1 MWITQEITP
10 YLRKEYTIEA
20 KLLDVRSDHNIL
32 EIFKSKDFGEI
43 AMLNRQLLFKN
54 FLHIESELLAHM
66 GGCTKKE
73 LKEVL
78 IVDGFDLE
86 LAHQLFRYDAHV
98 DFVQADEKI
107 LDSFISFFPHFHE
120 VKNNK
125 NFTHAKQ
132 LLDLDIKKYDLILC
146 LQEPDKHKIDGLK
159 RMLKED
165 GVFISVAK
173 HPLLEHVSMQ
183 NALKNMGEFFSVVMP
198 FVAPLR
204 ILSNKGY
211 IYASLKTHPLKD
223 LIAPKIEALKSVRYY
238 NEDIHRAAFALPK
251 NLQEILKDN
260 IKS

>member
-20 KLLDVRSDHNIL
+20 KLLDVRSEHNIL

-43 AMLNRQLLFKN
+43 AMLNCQLLFKN

-86 LAHQLFRYDAHV
+86 LAHQLFKYDTHI

-146 LQEPDKHKIDGLK
+146 LQEPDIHKMDGLK

-165 GVFISVAK
+165 GGIYFCSQTPIIRACEHAK
-173 HPLLEHVSMQ
+173 RS
-183 NALKNMGEFFSVVMP
+183 
-198 FVAPLR
+198 
-204 ILSNKGY
+204 
-211 IYASLKTHPLKD
+211 
-223 LIAPKIEALKSVRYY
+223 
-238 NEDIHRAAFALPK
+238 
-251 NLQEILKDN
+251 
-260 IKS
+260 

>member
-1 MWITQEITP
+1 M
-10 YLRKEYTIEA
+10 
-20 KLLDVRSDHNIL
+20 
-32 EIFKSKDFGEI
+32 
-43 AMLNRQLLFKN
+43 
-54 FLHIESELLAHM
+54 
-66 GGCTKKE
+66 
-73 LKEVL
+73 
-78 IVDGFDLE
+78 
-86 LAHQLFRYDAHV
+86 
-98 DFVQADEKI
+98 
-107 LDSFISFFPHFHE
+107 
-120 VKNNK
+120 KNNK

-146 LQEPDKHKIDGLK
+146 LQEPDIHKVDGLK

-183 NALKNMGEFFSVVMP
+183 NALKNLGGFFPITIP

-211 IYASLKTHPLKD
+211 IYASFKTHPLKD
-223 LIAPKIEALKSVRYY
+223 LMTPKIEVLKSVRYY

-251 NLQEILKDN
+251 NLQEVFKDN

>member
-20 KLLDVRSDHNIL
+20 KLLDVRSEQNIL

-43 AMLNRQLLFKN
+43 AMLNHQLLFKN

-66 GGCTKKE
+66 GGCTKRE
-73 LKEVL
+73 LHQVL
-78 IVDGFDLE
+78 IIGGFDLE
-86 LAHQLFRYDAHV
+86 LAHQLFKYETHI

-120 VKNNK
+120 VKNDK

-132 LLDLDIKKYDLILC
+132 LLDLEIKKYDLIFC
-146 LQEPDKHKIDGLK
+146 LEEPNTHQIDALK
-159 RMLKED
+159 RMLQKD
-165 GVFISVAK
+165 GVLISVAK

-183 NALKNMGEFFSVVMP
+183 NALKNMGEFFPIVMP

-211 IYASLKTHPLKD
+211 IYASKEIHPLKD
-223 LIAPKIEALKSVRYY
+223 LSTQKIETLENVRYY
-238 NEDIHRAAFALPK
+238 NEDIHRASFALPK
-251 NLQEILKDN
+251 NLQEVFKGI